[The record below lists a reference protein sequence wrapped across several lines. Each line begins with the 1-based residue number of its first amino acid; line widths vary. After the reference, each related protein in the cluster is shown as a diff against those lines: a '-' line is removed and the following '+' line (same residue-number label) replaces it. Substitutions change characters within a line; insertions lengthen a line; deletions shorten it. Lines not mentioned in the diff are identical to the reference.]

1 MFKAIS
7 AALLAGAA
15 FAQPR
20 SYARGV
26 PPTTQ
31 NCRTDA
37 SSTVAWGLVVDREF
51 GGCRCSD
58 EQEQEWGPSRL
69 PSTTLSATSE
79 NDWRCQCLNTD
90 TYLSKAGAANSA
102 ADKQN
107 DGKECGV
114 VIGCLNEAVNQQ
126 RGMWQNEKARAQQV
140 KDQARVYAKKSM
152 MPDSEVHRART
163 LRNKHTAE
171 NRARARAQVA
181 GLTAKYRAVKDA
193 MLAGNIDKAAFQ
205 KAYGQ
210 TAAHIASFRGQF
222 AARQGDIDS
231 SYALVLDRQRAAEG
245 YVAGDLQRIEEVYEQ
260 TLAGLA
266 DRYGKRISYFQSL
279 HIITNADKAAG
290 NQQNEDVCPIFERTN

>member
-51 GGCRCSD
+51 GGCRCAD
-58 EQEQEWGPSRL
+58 EQEQEWAPARF
-69 PSTTLSATSE
+69 PVTTLSATSE
-79 NDWRCQCLNTD
+79 NDWNCRCLNTD
-90 TYLSKAGAANSA
+90 TYLSKTGAAGSA
-102 ADKQN
+102 ADLQE
-107 DGKECGV
+107 DGKSCGV
-114 VIGCLNEAVNQQ
+114 VIECLNAAVNQQ
-126 RGMWQNEKARAQQV
+126 RTNWANEKSRASQV

-210 TAAHIASFRGQF
+210 TASHIAGFRAQF
-222 AARQGDIDS
+222 ASRQGDIDS
-231 SYALVLDRQRAAEG
+231 SYGLVLSRQSAAEG
-245 YVAGDLQRIEEVYEQ
+245 YVAGDLQRIEEIYEQ

-266 DRYGKRISYFQSL
+266 DRYGKRIAYFQSL
-279 HIITNADKAAG
+279 HLVVNADRVADL
-290 NQQNEDVCPIFERTN
+290 NNDD